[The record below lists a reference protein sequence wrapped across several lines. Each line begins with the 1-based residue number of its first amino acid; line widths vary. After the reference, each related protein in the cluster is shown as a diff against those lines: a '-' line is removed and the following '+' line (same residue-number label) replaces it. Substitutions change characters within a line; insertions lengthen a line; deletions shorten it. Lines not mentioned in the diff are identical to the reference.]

1 MAKKKQT
8 KKTNTDGKIEFYTEE
23 LKKSKNINEDTVKII
38 TFAVVLLIVIALL
51 VGLFYFNGKYVT
63 KDKYQDPTTTTTNEA
78 VYDNT
83 LTTVKTMFD
92 IKDSTYYVLAYDE
105 SDIDGK
111 YIYNN
116 ALSFSNEKINL
127 YKLDLTNAMNK
138 QFYNKD
144 KDTVVKSANN
154 TNFKS
159 TTLVVFKKGKVSE
172 VLTDKEKIVELLNKE
187 DK

>member
-1 MAKKKQT
+1 
-8 KKTNTDGKIEFYTEE
+8 
-23 LKKSKNINEDTVKII
+23 
-38 TFAVVLLIVIALL
+38 
-51 VGLFYFNGKYVT
+51 
-63 KDKYQDPTTTTTNEA
+63 
-78 VYDNT
+78 
-83 LTTVKTMFD
+83 MFD

>member
-1 MAKKKQT
+1 MANLGT
-8 KKTNTDGKIEFYTEE
+8 SF
-23 LKKSKNINEDTVKII
+23 
-38 TFAVVLLIVIALL
+38 
-51 VGLFYFNGKYVT
+51 
-63 KDKYQDPTTTTTNEA
+63 QD
-78 VYDNT
+78 
-83 LTTVKTMFD
+83 
-92 IKDSTYYVLAYDE
+92 
-105 SDIDGK
+105 
-111 YIYNN
+111 
-116 ALSFSNEKINL
+116 EKIKL
-127 YKLDLTNAMNK
+127 YTLDLSNAMNK